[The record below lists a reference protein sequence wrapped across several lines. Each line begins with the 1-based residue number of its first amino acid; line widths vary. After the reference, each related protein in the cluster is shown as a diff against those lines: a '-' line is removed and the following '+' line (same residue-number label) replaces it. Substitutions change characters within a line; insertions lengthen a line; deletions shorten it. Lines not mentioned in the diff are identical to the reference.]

1 MTEHEPAEILP
12 AGHINL
18 MDLKKK
24 VARRTRGL
32 QAYIVRRTAENW
44 SEERRSSFALAL
56 ALAVKK

>member
-18 MDLKKK
+18 MDLKK